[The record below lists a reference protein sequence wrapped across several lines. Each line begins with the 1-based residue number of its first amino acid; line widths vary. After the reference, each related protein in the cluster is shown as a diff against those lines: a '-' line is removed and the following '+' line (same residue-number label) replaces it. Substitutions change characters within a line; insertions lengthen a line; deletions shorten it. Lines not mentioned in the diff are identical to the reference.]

1 MHSKVLLLGT
11 IRGKDWKE
19 VMELSKALT
28 TKERS
33 SLHVWFLCDWISLAM
48 QRLHSSA
55 TLEMGPPLVKVK
67 VRKKEDIFE
76 TENGG
81 A

>member
-1 MHSKVLLLGT
+1 MHSRALLLGT

-19 VMELSKALT
+19 VMELSEALT
-28 TKERS
+28 TRERP
-33 SLHVWFLCDWISLAM
+33 SLHIWFLCDWISLAM
-48 QRLHSSA
+48 QKLHSSA
-55 TLEMGPPLVKVK
+55 MSEMGPPLVKVK
-67 VRKKEDIFE
+67 LRKKQDIFE